1 MSQTF
6 QHRLIVPYSQFAF
19 QLDTKP
25 TDSTNHFSYMAVEID
40 TPTDRQ
46 TADRQTD
53 RHSLQINMI
62 LPQFF
67 TSFSISQVPVRF
79 VDIDSPD

>member
-46 TADRQTD
+46 TD